1 MLPQPLASGGD
12 EAYAIRSQN
21 AGVHA
26 NLGWLGMGRRKY
38 FGILVDR

>member
-26 NLGWLGMGRRKY
+26 NLIGLEWDGVSTLES
-38 FGILVDR
+38 